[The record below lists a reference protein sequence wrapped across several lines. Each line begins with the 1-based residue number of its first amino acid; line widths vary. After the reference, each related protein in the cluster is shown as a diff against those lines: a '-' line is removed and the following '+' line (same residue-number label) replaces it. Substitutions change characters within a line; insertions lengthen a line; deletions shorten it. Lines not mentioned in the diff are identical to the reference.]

1 MIYHADQPPKS
12 ISRVPINGA
21 KPLQDIVKDLE
32 KPEGI
37 TLDWISE
44 KVYWAD
50 AGKNQIGVA
59 NQDGSWKKILYQGY
73 NHEKILTVQV
83 YLEKKYL
90 YITKVYVKS
99 RCTSL
104 QELP

>member
-44 KVYWAD
+44 KVY
-50 AGKNQIGVA
+50 
-59 NQDGSWKKILYQGY
+59 
-73 NHEKILTVQV
+73 
-83 YLEKKYL
+83 
-90 YITKVYVKS
+90 
-99 RCTSL
+99 
-104 QELP
+104 